1 MDAVMRMY
9 FTKEETVTARMKT
22 PVALDRSGVNRR
34 AAGFSIAEVVMAIM
48 VLAIGAAGL
57 MSCFGYGFRA
67 IGQIREN
74 QRATQIMVEK
84 AETLRLYS
92 WDQVNTSG
100 FIPSTFIASYDGDN
114 AASNYTGTIYYGTV
128 AIGNFPFNTSY
139 KDKMRKL
146 DLTLRWTSQN
156 IVRTRSLTTYIAE
169 DGIQNYVY

>member
-1 MDAVMRMY
+1 MRMY
-9 FTKEETVTARMKT
+9 FTKEETVQAGIQA
-22 PVALDRSGVNRR
+22 PIAPNLCGANRR
-34 AAGFSIAEVVMAIM
+34 AAGFTIAEVVIAIM
-48 VLAIGAAGL
+48 VVAIGAAGL

-100 FIPSTFIASYDGDN
+100 FIPSTFVATYDGDH

-128 AIGNFPFNTSY
+128 AIRNFPYNTSY
-139 KDKMRKL
+139 KDKMRML

-156 IVRTRSLTTYIAE
+156 ITRTRSLTTYIAE